1 MGEQDKPTRDS
12 GVWRP
17 MGGEGIQQ
25 KASDD
30 DDVEGHAQA
39 RGAQRAQTRA
49 IGDDEGDVEGH
60 AQTRGAQRGTPD
72 DDVEGHRQKR
82 DAESAAQRGTPDDD
96 DVEGHKH
103 LQATPGDD
111 EDDVEGH
118 KQTR

>member
-1 MGEQDKPTRDS
+1 MGQDKPERDS

-30 DDVEGHAQA
+30 DDVEGHAQT
-39 RGAQRAQTRA
+39 RGAERAQSRA
-49 IGDDEGDVEGH
+49 AGDDEADVEGH
-60 AQTRGAQRGTPD
+60 AQTRGAERAQSR
-72 DDVEGHRQKR
+72 
-82 DAESAAQRGTPDDD
+82 AA
-96 DVEGHKH
+96 
-103 LQATPGDD
+103 GDD

>member
-30 DDVEGHAQA
+30 DDVEGHAQT
-39 RGAQRAQTRA
+39 RGAERAQSRA
-49 IGDDEGDVEGH
+49 IGDDETDVEGH
-60 AQTRGAQRGTPD
+60 ASARGAER
-72 DDVEGHRQKR
+72 
-82 DAESAAQRGTPDDD
+82 AAQRGTPDDD

-103 LQATPGDD
+103 MQATPGDD
-111 EDDVEGH
+111 DDVEGH